1 MAAEGGRIDLVF
13 LGPSSRPLDP
23 LLYSQGSFHELSE
36 SCKYQKH
43 PSVNWT
49 NSEKLKY
56 VCIFQKPE
64 NLGSGRF
71 DHDWLWYEINLGKQY
86 YVNEISFLPTSDC
99 NNNDYNNNC
108 SKLYNFIKLKKTS
121 LNEIDLKPL
130 IKRKNHFTF
139 IGLVIFTYE
148 KIFLAKSY

>member
-1 MAAEGGRIDLVF
+1 M
-13 LGPSSRPLDP
+13 
-23 LLYSQGSFHELSE
+23 
-36 SCKYQKH
+36 
-43 PSVNWT
+43 
-49 NSEKLKY
+49 
-56 VCIFQKPE
+56 CIFQKPE

-86 YVNEISFLPTSDC
+86 YINEISFLPTSDC

-130 IKRKNHFTF
+130 IKRKKKSVHFYWPHKF
-139 IGLVIFTYE
+139 HIRKDFSGKKLLKQESIPVGCVLSCCLLVECT
-148 KIFLAKSY
+148 LSYPRSHVSRG